1 MCTQHDAGW
10 ARLPATVL
18 KPLPKPPRAAAVINE
33 CSVTTDS
40 VVATATVRTSGAVRR
55 IVVQWGD
62 GKIDTLR
69 VLPGVDVAVVVG
81 VPPNPLPPGTFKLS
95 HAYAGPEDRKP
106 FDMIVIIKVE
116 DTAGAVDFCVNP
128 ITLTPRFKITHWRTR
143 LNLESQCDS
152 IFEAINEI
160 DIRMTVDNAL
170 VNAWH
175 WEASNSIFPTTP
187 IVLDGSIV
195 IRELTLADPSVI
207 VSFGVTEQDPIFDD
221 HVSFTTTL
229 HASQNSESIS
239 QVNEGDGCKVRFTF
253 DRDVKLIVPLPPSGQ
268 VVVATADV

>member
-1 MCTQHDAGW
+1 MCTQYDAGW

-18 KPLPKPPRAAAVINE
+18 KPLPKPPRAAALINE

-40 VVATATVRTSGAVRR
+40 VVATATIKTSGTVRR

-69 VLPGVDVAVVVG
+69 TLPGVDVAIG
-81 VPPNPLPPGTFKLS
+81 TQNPLPPGTFKLS
-95 HAYAGPEDRKP
+95 HAYAAPEDRKP
-106 FDMIVIIKVE
+106 FDMVVIIKVE
-116 DTAGAVDFCVNP
+116 DIAGAVDFCVNP
-128 ITLTPRFKITHWRTR
+128 ITLTPRFKVTHWRTR
-143 LNLESQCDS
+143 VNLESQCDS
-152 IFEAINEI
+152 VFENTNEI
-160 DIRMTVDNAL
+160 DIRMTVGNAV

-175 WEASNSIFPTTP
+175 WEPSNSIFPESP
-187 IVLDGSIV
+187 FVLDGSIV

-207 VSFGVTEQDPIFDD
+207 VNFAVTESDPVFDD
-221 HVSFTTTL
+221 HVSFTVTL

-239 QVNEGDGCKVRFTF
+239 QVAEGDGCKVRFTF
-253 DRDVKLIVPLPPSGQ
+253 DRDVALIVPLPPSGQ

>member
-10 ARLPATVL
+10 TRLPATIV
-18 KPLPKPPRAAAVINE
+18 KPLPKPPRAAALINE

-40 VVATATVRTSGAVRR
+40 VVATATVKTTGKVRR

-69 VLPGVDVAVVVG
+69 FVPGVDVAVVG
-81 VPPNPLPPGTFKLS
+81 GTPDPLPPGTFKLS

-116 DTAGAVDFCVNP
+116 DTAGAMDFCVNP
-128 ITLTPRFKITHWRTR
+128 ITLTPRFKVTHWRTR

-152 IFEAINEI
+152 IFENTNEI
-160 DIRMTVDNAL
+160 DIRMTVENAL

-175 WEASNSIFPTTP
+175 WEASNSIFPTPP

-207 VSFGVTEQDPIFDD
+207 VTFAVTERDPIFDD

-229 HASQNSESIS
+229 HGSQNSESIS

-268 VVVATADV
+268 EVVATADV